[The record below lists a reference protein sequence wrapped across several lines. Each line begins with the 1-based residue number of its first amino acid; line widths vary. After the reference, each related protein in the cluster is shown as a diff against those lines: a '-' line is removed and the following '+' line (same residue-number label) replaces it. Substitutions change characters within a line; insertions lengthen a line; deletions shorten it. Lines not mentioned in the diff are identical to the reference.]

1 MDVQR
6 QDPRSN
12 EEVWGPGQ
20 TLSQSSRKSGSVR
33 RLGGCLWDQPPHNTD
48 ETEATHL

>member
-1 MDVQR
+1 MYVQR

-20 TLSQSSRKSGSVR
+20 ILSQSSRKSGSVR
-33 RLGGCLWDQPPHNTD
+33 RLVGCLCISPWG
-48 ETEATHL
+48 